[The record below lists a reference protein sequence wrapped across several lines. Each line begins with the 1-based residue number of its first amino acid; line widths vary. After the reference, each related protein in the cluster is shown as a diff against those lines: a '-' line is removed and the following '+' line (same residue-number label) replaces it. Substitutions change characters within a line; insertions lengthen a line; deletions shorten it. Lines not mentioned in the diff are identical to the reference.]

1 MLFKIQAMSELRS
14 SLEANDLKSFEK
26 ILANQQNRIADEPF
40 LMTYIEPL
48 RRRMQE
54 QVLGNLLK
62 PFKSATLSFI
72 SSELNLHEDMV
83 LDLLADMISDQRLAG
98 QVDHVSGVVTLN
110 YVSPMESIDSRKY
123 SAMGA
128 LADGVLG
135 ITNVVVN
142 KSVLL

>member
-1 MLFKIQAMSELRS
+1 MSELRT

-26 ILANQQNRIADEPF
+26 ILANRQNRIADEPF

-62 PFKSATLSFI
+62 PFKSATLRFI
-72 SSELNLHEDMV
+72 ASELNLREDLV
-83 LDLLADMISDQRLAG
+83 LDLIVDMISDHRLAG
-98 QVDHVSGVVTLN
+98 LVDHVSGVVKLN
-110 YVSPMESIDSRKY
+110 YTSPIEAIDSRNY

-128 LADGVLG
+128 LAEGVLG
-135 ITNVVVN
+135 VTDIVVN
-142 KSVLL
+142 KPVLL

>member
-1 MLFKIQAMSELRS
+1 MSELRT

-26 ILANQQNRIADEPF
+26 ILANRQNRIADEPF

-62 PFKSATLSFI
+62 PYKSATLSFVAT
-72 SSELNLHEDMV
+72 ELNLNEDLV
-83 LDLLADMISDQRLAG
+83 LDLLVDMISDQRLAG
-98 QVDHVSGVVTLN
+98 QVDQVSGVVSLN
-110 YVSPMESIDSRKY
+110 YVSTMDAVDRRKY

-128 LADGVLG
+128 LAAGVMG
-135 ITNVVVN
+135 ITDVVVN
-142 KSVLL
+142 KPVLL